1 MDWDD
6 VRPKTASIVTL
17 GENLMNL
24 SVADLKER
32 IIACEAEVARVRT
45 EITKREAHE
54 KAASQF
60 FKS

>member
-17 GENLMNL
+17 GENLTAL

-32 IIACEAEVARVRT
+32 IIACEAEVTRVQA
-45 EITKREAHE
+45 EITKRAAHE
-54 KAASQF
+54 KAANQF